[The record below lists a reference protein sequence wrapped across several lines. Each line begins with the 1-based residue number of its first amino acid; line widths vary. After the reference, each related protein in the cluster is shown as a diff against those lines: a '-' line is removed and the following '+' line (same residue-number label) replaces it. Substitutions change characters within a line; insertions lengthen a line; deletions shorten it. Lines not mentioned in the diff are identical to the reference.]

1 MKQRKV
7 VTFAPA
13 TMIDLDKA
21 SEEAMCFDRLEA
33 SIIRR
38 NAAVYTVVECGEV
51 LKTVMTKLIAC
62 EASKAEE
69 LHVMPWSQDPLDDAD
84 ARFTF

>member
-1 MKQRKV
+1 
-7 VTFAPA
+7 
-13 TMIDLDKA
+13 
-21 SEEAMCFDRLEA
+21 
-33 SIIRR
+33 
-38 NAAVYTVVECGEV
+38 VECGEV